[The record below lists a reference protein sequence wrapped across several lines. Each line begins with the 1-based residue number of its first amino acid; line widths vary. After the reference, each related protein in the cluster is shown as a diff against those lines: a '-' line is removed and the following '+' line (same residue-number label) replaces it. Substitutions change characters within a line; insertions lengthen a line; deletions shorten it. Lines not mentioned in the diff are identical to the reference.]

1 MTQARLVVELPDGPW
16 AADVSREFPAAT
28 LRVIAAL
35 PGDGPG
41 FALVW
46 ITAPDVAPVLDAME
60 SHPSVTEMS
69 VVNQADNEATVQFET
84 SAPLLLVAAK
94 RSGVPIE
101 MPIEITDGEATID
114 VTGAHGRISELG
126 RQFGELGLEFRV
138 KHVRERLQTSQLLS
152 ETEQDLLLRAVE
164 AGYYDT
170 PRTCSLTDLA
180 DRVGLAKSTC
190 SEALHRVEEIAVK
203 RLTEDLPS
211 PGDDE
216 TGDDETGDN
225 ETGDDETSDDEADD
239 DETGE

>member
-1 MTQARLVVELPDGPW
+1 MTQARLAVDLPDGPW
-16 AADVSREFPAAT
+16 AADVSREFPEAT

-46 ITAPDVAPVLDAME
+46 ITAPDIAAVLDAME
-60 SHPSVTEMS
+60 SHPAVTEAS
-69 VVNQADNEATVQFET
+69 VMDRSDHEATVQFET

-101 MPIEITDGEATID
+101 MPVEISDGEAIID
-114 VTGAHGRISELG
+114 VTGAHDRIAELG
-126 RQFGELGLEFRV
+126 QQFDELGLDFRV
-138 KHVRERLQTSQLLS
+138 KYVRERVQASQLLT

-164 AGYYDT
+164 EGYYDT
-170 PRTCSLTDLA
+170 PRTSSLTELA

-203 RLTEDLPS
+203 RLVEDLP
-211 PGDDE
+211 PQVDA
-216 TGDDETGDN
+216 
-225 ETGDDETSDDEADD
+225 DEAT
-239 DETGE
+239 E